1 MFESLRSGTQEI
13 WVADRKGENA
23 LQLTSLNGRRGGTPG
38 WSPDGQWIVFD
49 LRTGGPG
56 DIYVISSRGG
66 APRRLTT
73 HPADDLVPSWSRD
86 GSWIYFGSTRTGR
99 YQIWKV
105 SPKGGEPVQVTR
117 QGGTYGKE
125 STDGAFLYYAR
136 IDAPLPRLWRIP
148 VSGGEEVE
156 ILDRMASYG
165 NFAVAREGIYFES
178 VAPGTSVGHYAM
190 FNLFERPVA
199 TFDFFSFETRTI
211 SRVTTLERY
220 AGNGLD
226 VSADGRS
233 LLFSQVDSFVEDL
246 VLIENFR

>member
-1 MFESLRSGTQEI
+1 WDENIWRLDLAAPGRPAGAPTRVIASTRLDLNAQFSPDATRIVFESLRSGTQEI

-86 GSWIYFGSTRTGR
+86 GSWVYFGSTGTGR

-117 QGGTYGKE
+117 QGGTYCKE
-125 STDGAFLYYAR
+125 
-136 IDAPLPRLWRIP
+136 W
-148 VSGGEEVE
+148 
-156 ILDRMASYG
+156 
-165 NFAVAREGIYFES
+165 REG
-178 VAPGTSVGHYAM
+178 
-190 FNLFERPVA
+190 
-199 TFDFFSFETRTI
+199 
-211 SRVTTLERY
+211 
-220 AGNGLD
+220 D
-226 VSADGRS
+226 V
-233 LLFSQVDSFVEDL
+233 Q
-246 VLIENFR
+246 